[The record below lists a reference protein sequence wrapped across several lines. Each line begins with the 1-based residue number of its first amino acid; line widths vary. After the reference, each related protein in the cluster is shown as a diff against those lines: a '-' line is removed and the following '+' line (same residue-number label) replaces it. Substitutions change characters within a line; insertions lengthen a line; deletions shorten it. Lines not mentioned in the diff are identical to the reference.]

1 MLSPPAPTVQHMF
14 AFLVLAALAI
24 GATALVARVA
34 TMDKITE
41 PPRRWLIGKLG
52 TDNQLVFGIHCPKCM
67 AVWIAPATAAAPWF
81 AADGANVLGV
91 TSWVG
96 YPLLA
101 ATVAFLAAVA
111 VVRGEQ

>member
-1 MLSPPAPTVQHMF
+1 MA
-14 AFLVLAALAI
+14 AFLILSVLAV
-24 GATALVARVA
+24 GATALVARIVA
-34 TMDKITE
+34 LDKISE
-41 PPRRWLIGKLG
+41 PFRKFLIDKLG
-52 TDNQLVFGIHCPKCM
+52 AESMVTFGFFCPRCLS
-67 AVWIAPATAAAPWF
+67 VWIAPATAAAPWY
-81 AADGANVLGV
+81 AADGANVLSV